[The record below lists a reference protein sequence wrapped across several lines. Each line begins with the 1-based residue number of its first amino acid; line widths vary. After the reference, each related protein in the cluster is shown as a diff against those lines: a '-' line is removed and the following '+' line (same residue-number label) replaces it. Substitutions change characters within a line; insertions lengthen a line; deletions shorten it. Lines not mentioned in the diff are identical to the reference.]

1 MKQELA
7 GSADHAA
14 QYAHSVE
21 SFDIYT
27 DLDDYLFDN
36 SVDFG
41 NPENDNPDLT
51 NRSTAGNLWECL
63 RCGNRVFSW
72 DNASNDWHCNACF
85 SYEYFDPTLPAK
97 KQTAGGTWVFMPRG
111 SSEPP
116 QVPPSS
122 AASRR
127 RHRARRRR
135 RVGGSNPGD
144 PDDGD
149 DGREWAE
156 SEVPTLDPPMDV
168 TPAGSNV
175 ANNRGNHQ
183 NGGDPIA
190 ALTDAL
196 RQLTRDNDLGRGP
209 STSTDSWVSAMGPQR
224 GVKFRGGAPPVP
236 PSWSYN
242 SSDLRAYEK
251 FEKKVRIWALH
262 AKHFMTD
269 SEAALTLYT
278 SLKGEAEQELEF
290 VDINTIYHKD
300 GVDTIL
306 NHLKQ
311 AFQQKTVYI
320 KRQYLHDYE
329 TIGRWP
335 GETLRTFINRYRR
348 VESSL
353 RAIGVDI
360 CLTYDDESRGSRLLD
375 RSRLT
380 LEQQRL
386 VLVGT
391 NQSLSFESVRAALM
405 LQYPEHKPSPPVAGR
420 DASTAPFQTKGN
432 SGKGSSSSSSSSN
445 SPSVANGKGKGK
457 DKGYKRVYQ
466 TETIPE
472 EAPEDDA
479 GDEPEADQEAED
491 DGNIPEQDAQ
501 DNEDADVDD
510 GDMDVA
516 HLTEVLT
523 VTARKLASVTQGRK
537 FSGQPRKSIAEKK
550 KTSIC
555 AACGQRGHWAGD
567 AECDQSGSQDAKNN
581 SSSTSAAP
589 KGKERGHKGKDD
601 GASKKVMTVHHS
613 TGFDSTVE
621 YLPHHAPS
629 HPHFTMVCTAPYV
642 CLSTVSGDTTGY
654 MIMDTACQ
662 RCCCGTQWI
671 ALQADKLASWKLKV
685 FEEAS
690 HEQFQFGAG
699 EPVLSTLKVWM
710 PSAIEKQCLIFG
722 VNVVDTSIP
731 FLGSLRLLKRLGGV
745 IDLIQ
750 QVVYFSKLD
759 VTTPLKRIGGHLA
772 IDILNFPPQPNRLRV
787 WSQISDA
794 GFNDPEVASVFNLQ
808 QVNFDDDDTAT
819 LALPATRSQ
828 LMPSS
833 SDCDHD
839 ALRPRGEKAL
849 EASMRKAADAVG
861 NCSSALPTGSPPWV
875 DPLRRLR
882 ELPQEPR
889 ENEGQEEETGQVQ
902 SASQAIGHRHLPEPA
917 PGSVP
922 AQGVQAPRQQAR
934 QFRDMRD
941 LQGQMG
947 VGRNRLEVAWMLLQ
961 IITASTV
968 FLNNSGWVNPSANDA
983 SDGIPSGT
991 SSFDW
996 CHAQG
1001 AASTKQ
1007 QDWQDQVQASFH
1019 DLFGSRTHE
1028 ARRDPD
1034 SGSGDLRSGVQLQLA
1049 PGRRKRLTGDL
1060 KKSIKIGEAEVLVL
1074 NNLPNESSKTN
1085 AVDLLELYA
1094 GAGKATLMAK
1104 QYGLNALEP
1113 FDKNEG
1119 KDLDDP
1125 EQKRLVERAIE
1136 RFKPLLLMLGFP
1148 CTFWCLLN
1156 ENCNYSWR
1164 MHELEALRNEQ
1175 RPLLQWT
1182 WYLIEIQV
1190 GLGNFFLFESTL
1202 RCRIWDE
1209 PCVIKLAQ
1217 LPGVVEVLCDAGAFG
1232 AADRD
1237 GFPIIKTHKFLTNS
1251 PILASSLHRRLSAQ
1265 ERQVCKPLE
1274 GINVTRSQEYPD
1286 AMVRSILRALKDHAR
1301 QVTPNRFDYHKV
1313 FSAQPLDDAEAWKKL
1328 LDDVQNTFAGS
1339 AVKSLILQPGQELY
1353 EKVSKLVPW
1362 ELTRVQI
1369 VSTPIT
1375 RRMPKDAAFTH
1386 RGAALLFAD
1395 QSLSV
1400 EAEDLANVRFPKQRF
1415 TKAVNA
1421 AILFYGL
1428 ADDDGSGPQH
1438 QPQLDEA
1445 EARLLVPGLRTD
1457 VTWPCPQEGAD
1468 STFGFSWLNQRTNID
1483 SN

>member
-1 MKQELA
+1 M
-7 GSADHAA
+7 
-14 QYAHSVE
+14 
-21 SFDIYT
+21 
-27 DLDDYLFDN
+27 DDYLFDN

-41 NPENDNPDLT
+41 NPEDDNPDLT

-85 SYEYFDPTLPAK
+85 SYEYFDPTLPAQ

-196 RQLTRDNDLGRGP
+196 RQLTRDNDRGRGP

-621 YLPHHAPS
+621 YLPHHALS

-772 IDILNFPPQPNRLRV
+772 IDILNFPPQPDRLRV

-889 ENEGQEEETGQVQ
+889 ENEGQEEETGHVQ

-1028 ARRDPD
+1028 ARRDPN

-1094 GAGKATLMAK
+1094 GAAKATLMAK

-1182 WYLIEIQV
+1182 CYLIEIQV

-1274 GINVTRSQEYPD
+1274 GINVTGSQEYPD

-1301 QVTPNRFDYHKV
+1301 QVTPNRFEYHKV
-1313 FSAQPLDDAEAWKKL
+1313 FFAQPLDDAEAWKKL

-1339 AVKSLILQPGQELY
+1339 AVKSLILQPGQEL
-1353 EKVSKLVPW
+1353 L
-1362 ELTRVQI
+1362 
-1369 VSTPIT
+1369 
-1375 RRMPKDAAFTH
+1375 
-1386 RGAALLFAD
+1386 
-1395 QSLSV
+1395 
-1400 EAEDLANVRFPKQRF
+1400 
-1415 TKAVNA
+1415 
-1421 AILFYGL
+1421 
-1428 ADDDGSGPQH
+1428 
-1438 QPQLDEA
+1438 
-1445 EARLLVPGLRTD
+1445 
-1457 VTWPCPQEGAD
+1457 
-1468 STFGFSWLNQRTNID
+1468 
-1483 SN
+1483 